1 MKINIITSGF
11 VFNNVRSLLFPI
23 IKFENF
29 FRSRGIEFNLLK
41 KINTNCDILFIESN
55 FIGKRYVQD
64 FSNLKDD
71 FKRLRKNIKK

>member
-29 FRSRGIEFNLLK
+29 LDLEELNL
-41 KINTNCDILFIESN
+41 I
-55 FIGKRYVQD
+55 Y
-64 FSNLKDD
+64 
-71 FKRLRKNIKK
+71 